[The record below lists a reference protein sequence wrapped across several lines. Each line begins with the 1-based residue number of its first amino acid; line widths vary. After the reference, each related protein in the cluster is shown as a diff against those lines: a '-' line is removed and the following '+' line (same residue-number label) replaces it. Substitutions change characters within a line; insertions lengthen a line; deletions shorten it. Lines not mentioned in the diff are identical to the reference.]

1 MGRAMKTGL
10 GATDSKFI
18 DGDLECVGCG
28 YNLRTLAS
36 DANCPECAAP
46 VADSVDAFPPAF
58 LFRRWSSIRWIR
70 LGLLLWVL
78 SILAWAGGLIYC
90 TMRVAWATELWVA
103 ARWSYNSG
111 MLWNVSWVIEIGAI
125 FCLCRGITIE
135 ARRTRQL
142 AAIIAVSFYFPGC
155 LFHAFSLF
163 IALTQGMATSGSIV
177 LVMAPFTLL
186 GSPVA
191 LATMCLLLLMTT
203 SSRARAI
210 RTALCFLLLSMCIPL
225 IGAAFEL
232 IWALITV
239 DPDFDIYRWRW
250 PEFGRIPQALNYVV
264 TVISLFIVD
273 RGLRTARKAHVNFP
287 LAPNCSKPTMSS
299 TAFN

>member
-1 MGRAMKTGL
+1 MGRAMETGS
-10 GATDSKFI
+10 GATGSSLIDS
-18 DGDLECVGCG
+18 DLECIGCG
-28 YNLRTLAS
+28 YNLRTLTR

-90 TMRVAWATELWVA
+90 TMRVAWATELWTAVLWSWHA
-103 ARWSYNSG
+103 AVQG
-111 MLWNVSWVIEIGAI
+111 NVSWLIEIGALL
-125 FCLCRGITIE
+125 CLCRGIVIE
-135 ARRTRQL
+135 ASLTRRL
-142 AAIIAVSFYFPGC
+142 AAIIAVGLYLPGC
-155 LFHAFSLF
+155 LFQAYSLF
-163 IALTQGMATSGSIV
+163 IALTQGLAVSGSIV
-177 LVMAPFTLL
+177 LIMAPFMLL
-186 GSPVA
+186 GRLVA
-191 LATMCLLLLMTT
+191 LATMCFLLLMTT

-210 RTALCFLLLSMCIPL
+210 RTALCLLLLSMCIPL

-250 PEFGRIPQALNYVV
+250 PEFGRIPQALNYVM

-273 RGLRTARKAHVNFP
+273 RGLRTARKTHVNLP
-287 LAPNCSKPTMSS
+287 PARNCLKPTMSS
-299 TAFN
+299 TAFS